1 MAPSRVLLLLCATSL
16 VALVLAGPE
25 PIHDIYSTSLPASA
39 FRQKNLTNSGIALPA
54 GTFRTNSVAN
64 MPGLRTLGNTF
75 TTFRIEVGGHLT
87 PHWHPRASEL
97 FYILS
102 GHCNVS
108 FIAQDPN
115 DSAIFTLRTNAL
127 APGDVA
133 INPRGTLHWLVNTGT
148 EPLLGFASFDA
159 EDTGSMF
166 INRLF
171 LYVPTESLMAAFS
184 IKKSVAKALQKET
197 NFPFMFSVKA

>member
-1 MAPSRVLLLLCATSL
+1 MAFST
-16 VALVLAGPE
+16 ALSWLFASALISAVFAGPE
-25 PIHDIYSTSLPASA
+25 PLHDIYNTSFPSSA
-39 FRQKNLTNSGIALPA
+39 FRQQNLTNSGIALPA
-54 GTFRTNSVAN
+54 GTFRTTLLAN
-64 MPGLRTLGNTF
+64 MPGLQTLGNTF

-87 PHWHPRASEL
+87 PHYHPRASEL
-97 FYILS
+97 FYIQS